1 MWKIY
6 VILTTTSKKIK
17 SSPYIIDFHTNQIDL
32 NWFTSALLLRQG
44 RNHKP
49 FVHGDF
55 LLPLECHSFHLCY
68 CYDDYQVHQEKLF
81 AFENAPFC
89 LELDRIRQDS
99 RAVNKIVQRL
109 FFFFGCNLSKDL
121 SLCLMMSSFYKPL
134 CQLLTL
140 LFQES
145 NVTRTI
151 STSFCTLYNAASKSR
166 EVWGLRYRLWIS

>member
-109 FFFFGCNLSKDL
+109 FFWVQFVQRLESLLDDVFFL
-121 SLCLMMSSFYKPL
+121 
-134 CQLLTL
+134 
-140 LFQES
+140 
-145 NVTRTI
+145 
-151 STSFCTLYNAASKSR
+151 
-166 EVWGLRYRLWIS
+166 